1 LSDTGAHSGQ
11 PGGVE
16 LGIPGIDNV
25 TEIGRSAAA
34 TTYRV
39 RDVASGRMVVVKVLN
54 VPSLS
59 PVGTQRFDREQRA
72 MEGLNEHPNLVAVY
86 GHGYTA
92 SGRPYVVTEE
102 ITGGSIANRLK
113 GGSPMTGPDI
123 LELGVRIA
131 GALESAHRVGV
142 AHGDLRAEDMMLSAI
157 GEPMLADFGVVTASG
172 ITPDRSD
179 DPQRLAHVAP
189 EVLEGRGVSP
199 ASDLYSLASILFA
212 LLAGEPAFV
221 SAHEQTVIPVIKRI
235 ASNPVPDL
243 RQKGVPD
250 PVADAVEKGMAKE
263 PSQRPASAREFG
275 RVLQQA
281 QVALGLPMT
290 EMTVFTPAGA
300 PPAPAYTP
308 PGPPGP
314 QPQAYAQTAP
324 APPLGPPPQPGPVG
338 GPPGPPSGP
347 PPAKKKSSTPL
358 IVGVAA
364 IVVLLLGGALFIA
377 FSGGNGGDDD
387 DNGGDETTTTEE
399 EAGVELDDIA
409 DDTGF
414 LAAEAPEDWDDVD
427 GAPLGDGTP
436 NVQAA
441 PDRGDFLGSYDTAGI
456 DFTGFTSDQFV
467 DLFDPSDE
475 SSLETALEAIA
486 GSGADTRGDT
496 IEAACDSPDRE
507 EFDENGLTGI
517 FDLYTDCGDE
527 GTDLVA
533 LVGGNDN
540 AGVIVVMILADDD
553 ERAVLDD
560 ILASLE
566 VTA

>member
-11 PGGVE
+11 PGGTE
-16 LGIPGIDNV
+16 LGIPGIDSV
-25 TEIGRSAAA
+25 TEIGRSPAA

-92 SGRPYVVTEE
+92 SGGPYVVTEE

-131 GALESAHRVGV
+131 GALESAHRGQVI
-142 AHGDLRAEDMMLSAI
+142 HGDLRAEDIMLSAI

-199 ASDLYSLASILFA
+199 ASDLYSLASILYA

-221 SAHEQTVIPVIKRI
+221 SANEQSVIPVIKRI
-235 ASNPVPDL
+235 ASNPAPDL

-300 PPAPAYTP
+300 PSTP
-308 PGPPGP
+308 PGPSGP
-314 QPQAYAQTAP
+314 VYGGTPQA
-324 APPLGPPPQPGPVG
+324 PPTGPPPRGPVG
-338 GPPGPPSGP
+338 PPPGGPPSGP
-347 PPAKKKSSTPL
+347 PPAKKKSSAPL
-358 IVGVAA
+358 IIGAA
-364 IVVLLLGGALFIA
+364 AVVVLLVVGALVFA
-377 FSGGNGGDDD
+377 LAGGNGGGDDDD
-387 DNGGDETTTTEE
+387 DNGGDDETTTTEE
-399 EAGVELDDIA
+399 VEDAVELDDIA

-414 LAAEAPEDWDDVD
+414 LAAEVPEDWEEVD

-441 PDRGDFLGSYDTAGI
+441 PDRQDFLGTYDTAGI
-456 DFTGFTSDQFV
+456 DFTGFTSDQFEG
-467 DLFDPSDE
+467 LFDPADE
-475 SSLETALEAIA
+475 GSLESALEAIA

-496 IEAACDSPDRE
+496 IADACDSPDRE
-507 EFDENGLTGI
+507 EFDENGLTGL

-540 AGVIVVMILADDD
+540 AGVIVVLILADDD
-553 ERAVLDD
+553 ERAALDD
-560 ILASLE
+560 ILGSLE
-566 VTA
+566 VNA